1 MSTEQPSN
9 KSNDNN
15 GSKAKRARSSTNE
28 AAAAAA
34 QPEKAKK
41 PSGTSPLAA
50 ATAFVTSYVKTLH
63 EELQQPIST
72 YLEDVHKKF
81 ATFHNKNAKLVKMR
95 TDPSYIPNS
104 ARIDLTL
111 NVIEEV
117 RRSPGFMALCTSL
130 QGIKER
136 SQNEMR
142 GILLQSHEMET
153 TAHRMRFIK
162 SICKSL
168 PRVADGFLA
177 LLDTKNYR
185 NHQAVIDLLA
195 SNTDDVLAP
204 LKVTPVD
211 FLKYYMEENKLA
223 TVPSSTVNNAIAAA
237 IQTVNG
243 PAQAAHQAQQQAAQQ
258 AQQEAERLR
267 GGTTQ
272 AGTNTAQGS
281 NNTTAAGASTAS
293 PSVVGTP
300 APAPAPATAN
310 VSQQPESGRSV
321 HFPLGLSQEAFDFQ
335 PNPYINPPPGAQP
348 GTFIVATT
356 PAPAPGTGQRP
367 NDTTAAIASIN
378 DIARDRTSTSA
389 ASAEPLLTQ
398 PSDNEEEEEVNNNN
412 NDDNVADDEDM
423 EDVDEQ
429 TAADN
434 NNQNTNGNTNNTDGG
449 SIINGK
455 ATVITSLL
463 TFVKEGIHAPLE
475 HYVKTYDDNQ
485 TKLRIKKAVTTPKMN
500 DDANEIAR
508 IVNTSEAKSPATLRG
523 LIKDEVAKATAARDK
538 RIQSLE
544 AKLANVDK
552 KKKNEKQKNSQGGK
566 PVAASNNNKKQARTA
581 NQGQGRGGRN
591 NGGGRGS
598 RNNSR
603 GSSRS
608 KSKARTTNTNAG
620 RGSSSGRSNRV

>member
-50 ATAFVTSYVKTLH
+50 ATAFVTSYVTTLH

-95 TDPSYIPNS
+95 SDPSYIPNS

-136 SQNEMR
+136 AQNEMR

-153 TAHRMRFIK
+153 TAHRIRFIK

-243 PAQAAHQAQQQAAQQ
+243 PAQAAHQPQQQAAQQ
-258 AQQEAERLR
+258 AQQHRR
-267 GGTTQ
+267 RD
-272 AGTNTAQGS
+272 TAK
-281 NNTTAAGASTAS
+281 
-293 PSVVGTP
+293 
-300 APAPAPATAN
+300 
-310 VSQQPESGRSV
+310 
-321 HFPLGLSQEAFDFQ
+321 
-335 PNPYINPPPGAQP
+335 I
-348 GTFIVATT
+348 
-356 PAPAPGTGQRP
+356 
-367 NDTTAAIASIN
+367 
-378 DIARDRTSTSA
+378 DR
-389 ASAEPLLTQ
+389 E
-398 PSDNEEEEEVNNNN
+398 
-412 NDDNVADDEDM
+412 
-423 EDVDEQ
+423 
-429 TAADN
+429 
-434 NNQNTNGNTNNTDGG
+434 
-449 SIINGK
+449 
-455 ATVITSLL
+455 
-463 TFVKEGIHAPLE
+463 
-475 HYVKTYDDNQ
+475 
-485 TKLRIKKAVTTPKMN
+485 
-500 DDANEIAR
+500 
-508 IVNTSEAKSPATLRG
+508 
-523 LIKDEVAKATAARDK
+523 
-538 RIQSLE
+538 
-544 AKLANVDK
+544 
-552 KKKNEKQKNSQGGK
+552 KKNFAVGLAENFLVLHRESNARNVWNDENTLFNQAHFRDFYSCDKNYTRDC
-566 PVAASNNNKKQARTA
+566 AI
-581 NQGQGRGGRN
+581 
-591 NGGGRGS
+591 S
-598 RNNSR
+598 RN
-603 GSSRS
+603 SSRE
-608 KSKARTTNTNAG
+608 
-620 RGSSSGRSNRV
+620 